1 MKIPLRKFGVI
12 VGDNVVIGVNAS
24 IYPATRIGE
33 DSVISA
39 GCVVEEDIPPR
50 SNVLL
55 KQKLEIKE
63 RKDLKGCD

>member
-1 MKIPLRKFGVI
+1 
-12 VGDNVVIGVNAS
+12 VVIGVNAS

-39 GCVVEEDIPPR
+39 GCVVQEDIPPR
-50 SNVLL
+50 SNVML

-63 RKDLKGCD
+63 RKDLGGCD

>member
-1 MKIPLRKFGVI
+1 VQIPLEKFGVI

-33 DSVISA
+33 YSVISA
-39 GCVVEEDIPPR
+39 GCVVQTDIPPR
-50 SNVLL
+50 SNVSL

-63 RKDLKGCD
+63 RKDL